1 MKDFSDVAAWVHG
14 EFDIDYNSVLET
26 MEDEGFMSVETCA
39 ATLYP
44 GYGRDYGFGTDL
56 TEWIDA
62 FVAEHGITEV
72 LL

>member
-1 MKDFSDVAAWVHG
+1 MKELADVAAWIHG

-26 MEDEGFMSVETCA
+26 MEDEGLMVPETCTI
-39 ATLYP
+39 TLYS

-62 FVAEHGITEV
+62 FVAEHGITEI